1 MAKEKQDENFYK
13 NPVSKWVD
21 ILMPI
26 AIYSVVSFLSLLI
39 LTTIVNMALPR
50 NNSGEANLPAELEAT
65 VNALLN
71 GAAMLVGTIPL
82 LPAFKREVLQR
93 KEGTEKAERT
103 KRAERIRKITN
114 VFFAILLAGTASLAI
129 NILFIETHMMESS
142 QTYQQVAQNQYGV
155 IFPVGLFLYGILS
168 PFAEEVVFRG
178 IVYNRIKKQASVWA
192 AILLSALL
200 FGGYH
205 GNLVQG
211 IYGFA
216 MGCLIAFAYEC
227 FGGFAYALLFHG
239 TANVTVYTVTG
250 SPTLYEEIMNPH
262 CGIVLAVAAVLLC
275 FWLYRLYRTD

>member
-1 MAKEKQDENFYK
+1 MA
-13 NPVSKWVD
+13 
-21 ILMPI
+21 I
-26 AIYSVVSFLSLLI
+26 
-39 LTTIVNMALPR
+39 IVNTVLPQ
-50 NNSGEANLPAELEAT
+50 NNSGEAGLPAELEAT

-93 KEGTEKAERT
+93 KEGTE
-103 KRAERIRKITN
+103 RIRKITG
-114 VFFAILLAGTASLAI
+114 VLFVILLAATASLAI
-129 NILFIETHMMESS
+129 NFLFIEMHMMESS

-155 IFPVGLFLYGILS
+155 IFPVGLFLYGVLS

-178 IVYNRIKKQASVWA
+178 VVYNRIKKQASVWV

-216 MGCLIAFAYEC
+216 MGCLIAFVYEC
-227 FGGFAYALLFHG
+227 FGNFSYALLFHG
-239 TANVTVYTVTG
+239 AANVAVYTVTG
-250 SPTLYEEIMNPH
+250 SPTLYEKIMNP
-262 CGIVLAVAAVLLC
+262 CCCIVFAVAAVLLC
-275 FWLYRLYRTD
+275 FWLYRLYRAD

>member
-1 MAKEKQDENFYK
+1 MAKEKQYENFYK
-13 NPVSKWVD
+13 NQVSKWVD
-21 ILMPI
+21 ILIPI
-26 AIYSVVSFLSLLI
+26 VIYSVVSFLSLLI
-39 LTTIVNMALPR
+39 LTVIVNMTLPQ
-50 NNSGEANLPAELEAT
+50 NNSGEASLPAELEST

-71 GAAMLVGTIPL
+71 GAAMFIGIIPL

-93 KEGTEKAERT
+93 KEGIE
-103 KRAERIRKITN
+103 RAEKIVG
-114 VFFAILLAGTASLAI
+114 VFFTIFLATAASLAI
-129 NILFIETHMMESS
+129 NFLFSAMHMMESS

-178 IVYNRIKKQASVWA
+178 IVYNRIKKLGSVWA

-216 MGCLIAFAYEC
+216 MGCLIAFVYEC
-227 FGGFAYALLFHG
+227 FGNFFYALLFHG
-239 TANVTVYTVTG
+239 AANVTVYTVTG
-250 SPTLYEEIMNPH
+250 SPALYEKIMNPR
-262 CGIVLAVAAVLLC
+262 CCIFFSVAAVLLC
-275 FWLYRLYRTD
+275 FWLYRLYRTQSAI